1 MYCILPVSYTHL
13 DVYKRQLV
21 FQGYAP
27 CHNTEEI
34 LENAGYDPEA
44 DNENPT
50 GSIFCSHGAGY
61 YVPWQEVPEHM
72 HISSK
77 LEAVSYTH
85 LALCEGGS
93 RNRDGRTYFAGRT
106 I

>member
-1 MYCILPVSYTHL
+1 MLTGMPAPVACMRDYQKEVVSYTRGRGRL
-13 DVYKRQLV
+13 TLV

-34 LENAGYDPEA
+34 LKNAGYDPEA

-72 HISSK
+72 HISS
-77 LEAVSYTH
+77 
-85 LALCEGGS
+85 
-93 RNRDGRTYFAGRT
+93 
-106 I
+106 